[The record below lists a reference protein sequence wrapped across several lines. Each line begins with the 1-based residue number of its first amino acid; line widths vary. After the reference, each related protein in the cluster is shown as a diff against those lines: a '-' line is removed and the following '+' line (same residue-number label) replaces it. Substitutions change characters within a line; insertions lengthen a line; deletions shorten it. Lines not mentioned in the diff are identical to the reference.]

1 MSSSEI
7 SSRFIV
13 EVEKQIHRRRHV
25 LLYGNIYDQFL
36 WRGSYVTVDEFLN
49 RYFLEL
55 GFELI
60 TQYDPVDGFRFG
72 DFEVVAAPPEDR
84 SQMPRSMEEKFHVLV
99 RRSVVERY
107 PQVTAPPAQS
117 GPPPVPGQFANAP
130 APVNALAP
138 PPRGIPG
145 AAPIAAR
152 QSNGVGKAANGANG
166 GGSNRPAAVQPHTPR
181 RVPLEE
187 ALAAL
192 RTILGQPHYPA
203 AAILSLAD
211 MLTGD
216 AEHYQPADRP
226 IVAML
231 LKCMLDAAVIEAGP
245 LRGYRNAMVIMAADL
260 NRVPEWVYRGNPFVS
275 LIQAGRPD
283 RDERKQY
290 ALNFMCPSESSIG
303 FYGGEMLSAPTS
315 PDLVSD
321 DGIAGRLSETAEEF
335 ADLTDGMQA
344 MDLEGLR
351 VTSWKEQISIRPRE
365 LWRLIDFFK
374 FGVHDDP
381 WEKLSP
387 ERVRSATETLSMR
400 VIGQPAAINAVTN
413 MLTTARVGLS
423 MSGNGY
429 RSAKPRGIFFFV
441 GPTGVGKTEL
451 AKAVTELVF
460 GDERAFCRFDMSEFT
475 EEHAAEKLAGAP
487 PGFEGYDAG
496 GQLTN
501 WVLEHP
507 HSILLFDEIEKA
519 HPRVLDKFL
528 QILEDGRLTDGKG
541 QTAYFNQSAIIFTSN
556 IGASDLTDPQIG
568 SILRNGIM
576 NQVRRQGFDKFSYQD
591 VENHFRTEVEWF
603 FTSRI
608 GRAELLNRL
617 GDNIVV
623 FDLLRPDYIVR
634 IAEKF
639 LTMLATTASEK
650 YRLKIEHGPTV
661 LKTIAARMNE
671 GNNMLYGGR
680 RIKSLLETLIERPLN
695 RWLFENH
702 PNMGELS
709 GSKLIV
715 SLTPDTLALEVT
727 LA

>member
-1 MSSSEI
+1 MSGAEI

-13 EVEKQIHRRRHV
+13 EVEKQLHRRRHV
-25 LLYGNIYDQFL
+25 LLYGNIHDQFL
-36 WRGSYVTVDEFLN
+36 WRGAYVTVDEFLN
-49 RYFLEL
+49 RYFLQL

-72 DFEVVAAPPEDR
+72 DFEVVPNVPSDKD
-84 SQMPRSMEEKFHVLV
+84 QMPARMEERFHVLV

-107 PQVTAPPAQS
+107 PQVSGQTAALGAPAQPTPAQS
-117 GPPPVPGQFANAP
+117 AP
-130 APVNALAP
+130 ANPLQP
-138 PPRGIPG
+138 PPRSIPG
-145 AAPIAAR
+145 GALMTAP
-152 QSNGVGKAANGANG
+152 QPNAANGDNQAA
-166 GGSNRPAAVQPHTPR
+166 NRPSIQQHMPR

-187 ALAAL
+187 AFAAL
-192 RTILGQPHYPA
+192 RTVLGQPYYPS
-203 AAILSLAD
+203 AAIVSMAD

-231 LKCMLDAAVIEAGP
+231 LKCMLEAAVVESGP
-245 LRGYRNAMVIMAADL
+245 LRGYRNTLVIKAADL
-260 NRVPEWVYRGNPFVS
+260 TRVPDWIYRGNPFIS
-275 LIQAGRPD
+275 LVQAGKPD

-290 ALNFMCPSESSIG
+290 ALNFICPSDTSIG
-303 FYGGEMLSAPTS
+303 FYGGDKLAAPTIANPES
-315 PDLVSD
+315 N
-321 DGIAGRLSETAEEF
+321 DGIAGKLVEAAEEF

-344 MDLEGLR
+344 MDLEALR
-351 VTSWKEQISIRPRE
+351 VTSWKEQIAVRPRE

-374 FGVHDDP
+374 FGLHDDP

-387 ERVRSATETLSMR
+387 ERVRGATQSLSRR
-400 VIGQPAAINAVTN
+400 VIGQPAAIDAVTN

-423 MSGNGY
+423 MSGSGY

-460 GDERAFCRFDMSEFT
+460 GDERAFCRFDMSEYT

-487 PGFEGYDAG
+487 PGYEGYEAG

-556 IGASDLTDPQIG
+556 IGASDLTDPQLG
-568 SILRNGIM
+568 VLLRSGIM
-576 NQVRRQGFDKFSYQD
+576 NQVRREGFDKFSFKD

-623 FDLLRPDYIVR
+623 FDLLRPDYVEK
-634 IAEKF
+634 IAAKF
-639 LTMLATTASEK
+639 LKMLAVTASDK
-650 YRLKIEHGPTV
+650 YRLTV
-661 LKTIAARMNE
+661 EADETVITTIRARMSE
-671 GNNMLYGGR
+671 GNNMLFGGR
-680 RIKSLLETLIERPLN
+680 RIKSLLETLVERPLN

-702 PNMGELS
+702 PDMADLH
-709 GSKLIV
+709 GSTLHV
-715 SLTPDTLALEVT
+715 SLDPETGALRVI
-727 LA
+727 ASKAD